1 MEAYAV
7 IPMEFITPVWN
18 SQKGSYTIGIQKA
31 PFLFSEAQYIDMSS
45 NTIEYESPDTNTD
58 EFKKLLAVF
67 ISSLL
72 QKDAE
77 AKWFATRLR
86 ESSILRRLEHEWTL
100 PSLVP
105 ETSWIRAK
113 WSPVSLEITQKSFV
127 LHWVIQEFIEAAPQ
141 ISSRYMP
148 PISGPPS
155 PVPERAER
163 ETPTTR
169 QITIQRG
176 GEELEQVY
184 DIPFTNENTA
194 IDLTQQMEDKHKLQE
209 AKLRLALAKLKAQR
223 LRENYYKKYGED
235 FSSEDEMDSEVSE
248 EEDE

>member
-1 MEAYAV
+1 
-7 IPMEFITPVWN
+7 MEFVTPVWN
-18 SQKGSYTIGIQKA
+18 TQKSSYTIGIQKA
-31 PFLFSEAQYIDMSS
+31 PSLFSEPQYIDISS
-45 NTIEYESPDTNTD
+45 NSIEIETPDTNTD
-58 EFKKLLAVF
+58 EFKKLIALF

-86 ESSILRRLEHEWTL
+86 ESSILRRLEHDWAL
-100 PSLVP
+100 PTTAP
-105 ETSWIRAK
+105 ETQWVKAK
-113 WSPVSLEITQKSFV
+113 WSPNALEITQKTFI
-127 LHWVIQEFIEAAPQ
+127 LHWTIQEFIEAAPQ

-155 PVPERAER
+155 PSPERAER

-194 IDLTQQMEDKHKLQE
+194 IDLTEQMEDKHKLQE

-223 LRENYYKKYGED
+223 LKENYYKKYGSD
-235 FSSEDEMDSEVSE
+235 YSSEDELDSELSE
-248 EEDE
+248 EEED

>member
-1 MEAYAV
+1 
-7 IPMEFITPVWN
+7 MEFATPVWN
-18 SQKGSYTIGIQKA
+18 TQKSSYTIGIQKA
-31 PFLFSEAQYIDMSS
+31 SFLLSEPQYVDLSS
-45 NTIEYESPDTNTD
+45 NSLEFESPDINSG
-58 EFKKLLAVF
+58 EFKNLIGGF
-67 ISSLL
+67 ITSLL

-86 ESSILRRLEHEWTL
+86 ESSILRRLEHEWSIPTMA
-100 PSLVP
+100 P
-105 ETSWIRAK
+105 ETQWIRAK
-113 WSPVSLEITQKSFV
+113 WTPSALEITQKSFI
-127 LHWVIQEFIEAAPQ
+127 LHWKIQEFVEATPQ

-148 PISGPPS
+148 PVSGPPS
-155 PVPERAER
+155 PSPERTEL

-194 IDLTQQMEDKHKLQE
+194 IDFSQQMEDKHKLQE

-223 LRENYYKKYGED
+223 LKENYYKKYGDD

-248 EEDE
+248 EEESI